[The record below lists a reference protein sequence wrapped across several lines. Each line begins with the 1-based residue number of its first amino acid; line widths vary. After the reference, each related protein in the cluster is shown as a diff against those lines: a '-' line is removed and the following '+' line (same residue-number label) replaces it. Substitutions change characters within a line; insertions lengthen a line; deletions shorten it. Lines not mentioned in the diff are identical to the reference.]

1 MEGAQDIVEGLGRHP
16 QAARFARTC
25 FQQAKAAMLSASKI
39 KHLDRSALTTFY
51 YYYCVSHRSYAVKGF
66 AFGSPS
72 RYSNKFSQLIRLRRT
87 VRSEN
92 FFSHARPTGDSL
104 R

>member
-51 YYYCVSHRSYAVKGF
+51 YYYCVSHRSLRGQGIRF
-66 AFGSPS
+66 AHPRATQTSFLS
-72 RYSNKFSQLIRLRRT
+72 
-87 VRSEN
+87 
-92 FFSHARPTGDSL
+92 
-104 R
+104 